1 MKVVPHT
8 GLLWLFL
15 SQPTGGDEGYGV
27 LRKPWSDSVS
37 AVRDEAELPI
47 TTARGKSLRMHSDKI
62 SVSFY
67 LPRARKLIL
76 VKIRSVHSLWL
87 FGPHLQP
94 LSCFSSCNKLPVGNF
109 VPNGLNSLP
118 QKNSHTPV
126 RMKKNNTPT
135 VINDE
140 SAQNRVVTCRLG

>member
-47 TTARGKSLRMHSDKI
+47 TTE
-62 SVSFY
+62 
-67 LPRARKLIL
+67 L
-76 VKIRSVHSLWL
+76 VCVSLWRRSGGAGGAVLL
-87 FGPHLQP
+87 FPG
-94 LSCFSSCNKLPVGNF
+94 STEICY
-109 VPNGLNSLP
+109 
-118 QKNSHTPV
+118 
-126 RMKKNNTPT
+126 
-135 VINDE
+135 I
-140 SAQNRVVTCRLG
+140 